1 MPQAFGRFGE
11 DNPVLDCVCKLCNDR
26 LGRELEQSFAYS
38 SIEGVHRF
46 VAGLRPAQK
55 FRPHQASDIGG
66 ILINEG
72 PLSGCV
78 ADFRVSADGATVLMV
93 PRPQVGFGK
102 TPDGPFQWYPPDCLP
117 AREQLQKVFGPTPPF
132 VQWVGTVDDAKI
144 VAELAARCT
153 LVGGDVHERHVPDG
167 VAQADV
173 LGTITKKHTRTIAK
187 IAFNYLAFT
196 NLGLA
201 YLPELHDV
209 RQFVLH
215 GTPDWSPLRQVVPC
229 PPNSEWRLKCHAVSV
244 QCRGQTIVSTV
255 ITLGILKYTLVLNS
269 LLLLIPG
276 DFGSL
281 HVFDIPTGKV
291 KHRKI

>member
-1 MPQAFGRFGE
+1 MVLATAKTNKQSTDEGIASAQAVDDRTIGDHRLPPGAPAVVEE
-11 DNPVLDCVCKLCNDR
+11 DVGGAPGGQSEAGAAGCRR
-26 LGRELEQSFAYS
+26 LEEVERSRV
-38 SIEGVHRF
+38 IE
-46 VAGLRPAQK
+46 VAGGEP
-55 FRPHQASDIGG
+55 
-66 ILINEG
+66 
-72 PLSGCV
+72 
-78 ADFRVSADGATVLMV
+78 
-93 PRPQVGFGK
+93 
-102 TPDGPFQWYPPDCLP
+102 
-117 AREQLQKVFGPTPPF
+117 
-132 VQWVGTVDDAKI
+132 
-144 VAELAARCT
+144 
-153 LVGGDVHERHVPDG
+153 GDVHERHVPDG